1 MQSNF
6 NPRSPWG
13 ERLYTPIIFSR
24 KRDFNPRSPW
34 GERHQT
40 SGNIA
45 NNSYISIH
53 ALREESDERI
63 EACTAFCPIF
73 QSTLSVR
80 RATLRGTLAC
90 KSWFYFNPRSPWG
103 ERRFYQEWIQKADE
117 FQSTLSVRRATFEA
131 HRGLYPYGHFNP
143 RSPWGERLVKAVGM
157 LKYDREFQSTLSV
170 RRATPHT
177 QHSFLHPANFNP
189 RSPWGERRS
198 VPKVGRWS
206 FKFQS
211 TLSVRRAT

>member
-103 ERRFYQEWIQKADE
+103 ERQHRLSKLMQSLSISIHALREESDIRLYFLRPYNRAISIHALREESDTGFGVDKAYIAISIHALREESD
-117 FQSTLSVRRATFEA
+117 LS
-131 HRGLYPYGHFNP
+131 
-143 RSPWGERLVKAVGM
+143 SM
-157 LKYDREFQSTLSV
+157 SS
-170 RRATPHT
+170 
-177 QHSFLHPANFNP
+177 
-189 RSPWGERRS
+189 
-198 VPKVGRWS
+198 
-206 FKFQS
+206 
-211 TLSVRRAT
+211 